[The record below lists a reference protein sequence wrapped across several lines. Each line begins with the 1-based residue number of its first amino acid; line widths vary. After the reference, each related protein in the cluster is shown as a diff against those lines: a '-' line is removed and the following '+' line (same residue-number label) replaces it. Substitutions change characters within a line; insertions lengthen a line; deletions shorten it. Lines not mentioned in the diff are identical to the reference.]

1 MKKFLNILI
10 ATALVLSFAS
20 CDLNINT
27 DKNSKNLKTTVEK
40 TSSLSNTADTSAK
53 TETSSKISPKD
64 TIKKA
69 AQKNISSQKKKVA
82 SKKATSK
89 KKSTTPSKPKNS
101 KNLPSD
107 IESRISIPEPPV
119 DSDIAIGDPEE
130 KITLDEFV
138 EEMQPII
145 EEINNLYEENDVGVA
160 VSVYAEKKLFVYKF
174 KYLDVDID
182 ELTEEEIEYVDAVI
196 KEEISA
202 DFDEA
207 IDNLKENI
215 SDLNGIKFIFT
226 DKNDKVISSVIKY

>member
-107 IESRISIPEPPV
+107 IESRISV

>member
-107 IESRISIPEPPV
+107 IESRISIPEPPFV
-119 DSDIAIGDPEE
+119 SGIDNPEE

-138 EEMQPII
+138 EKIQPIT
-145 EEINNLYEENDVGVA
+145 EEINNLYEENDVGIV
-160 VSVYAEKKLFVYKF
+160 VSIYAEKKLIVYKF
-174 KYLDVDID
+174 KCLDID
-182 ELTEEEIEYVDAVI
+182 INELTEDEIENLDADF
-196 KEEISA
+196 KKEISE
-202 DFDEA
+202 DLD
-207 IDNLKENI
+207 INVDVLKENI
-215 SDLNGIKFIFT
+215 RDLNGVKLIFT
-226 DKNDKVISSVIKY
+226 DKNNKVVSSVVKY